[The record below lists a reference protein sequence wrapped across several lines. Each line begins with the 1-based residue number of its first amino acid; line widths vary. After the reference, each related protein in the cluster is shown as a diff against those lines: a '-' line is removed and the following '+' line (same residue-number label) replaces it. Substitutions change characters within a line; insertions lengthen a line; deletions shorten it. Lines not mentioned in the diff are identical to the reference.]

1 MKIRKLLA
9 ALTAFTLIF
18 GTMTACA
25 DADAKNADTASAVST
40 EEESTVKSYIP
51 NSENVKTL
59 GRTHE
64 LEDCLWLAYSGSGA
78 EFEFNGTKAE
88 ITVGGDVNAEKEN
101 NEDNQTR
108 IAVYVNGERVIDD
121 MINAAEEKYTVFES
135 DTPQDVTVKIVK
147 LSETAMST
155 CGIKNITVDSA
166 EGIKPTAAK
175 EHFIEFI
182 GDSITCGYGVDDEVK
197 ENHFST
203 KTEDVT
209 KAYAYKTAEALNAD
223 YSMVSISGYG
233 IISGY
238 SNDGKTKSPSQI
250 VPKYYTKHG
259 FSYGAYGSHIAAS
272 TKWDFTGYTPDLIV
286 INLGTND
293 DSYTQNDTVK
303 QEEYCTACV
312 EFLKKI
318 RENNPDAKILC
329 TLGIMGDR
337 LYPYVE
343 KAAADYTAQ
352 TGDTNISTMKFDVQS
367 PDDGYAADWHPT
379 EATHTKASAKLVE
392 KIKEYMGW

>member
-1 MKIRKLLA
+1 MKARKIIA
-9 ALTAFTLIF
+9 AICALTL
-18 GTMTACA
+18 MCTALAGCSSS
-25 DADAKNADTASAVST
+25 ASAETVNQAAT
-40 EEESTVKSYIP
+40 EQEENTVKTIIP

-59 GRTHE
+59 GRTHS
-64 LEDCLWLAYSGSGA
+64 LEDSLWLAFSGSGA
-78 EFEFNGTKAE
+78 EFTFNGTKAE
-88 ITVGGDVNAEKEN
+88 ITMAGDINAANAN
-101 NEDNQTR
+101 NEDNQVR
-108 IAVYVNGERVIDD
+108 IGIYVNGERVIDD
-121 MINAAEEKYTVFES
+121 MINAAEETYTVFES
-135 DTPQDVTVKIVK
+135 ETPQDVTVKIVK

-155 CGIKNITVDSA
+155 CGIKSISVESA
-166 EGIKPTAAK
+166 EGIKPAPAK

-238 SNDGKTKSPSQI
+238 TDNNI
-250 VPKYYTKHG
+250 PKPQQTIPQYYTKHG
-259 FSYGAYGSHIAAS
+259 FSYGAYGSRIAAS

-293 DSYTQNDTVK
+293 DSYTQNDTEK
-303 QEEYCTACV
+303 QEEYCTAYV

-343 KAAADYTAQ
+343 KAVYDYTEA
-352 TGDTNISTMKFDVQS
+352 TGDTNITSMKFDVQS

-379 EATHTKASAKLVE
+379 QATHTKASAKLVE
-392 KIKEYMGW
+392 KIKEIMNW